1 MAARV
6 AKVLHAA
13 LVLVWWCQTSCGQ
26 QSSAYVTPPQSSE
39 GCYPACVRGV
49 CRQAVNSATLYCDCK
64 GTGYAGET
72 CNAPQS
78 TGSGSS
84 SAGPASASGQA
95 SACSPACQNGG
106 ICRQDINTAV
116 YYCDCSRTA
125 FKGASCS
132 AGSLGPSTSP
142 ANTPACAPP
151 CLHGGVCRQEVNSQ
165 AYYCDCSETGYDGA
179 NCSGQKALP
188 SSASAPAASASAC
201 SPACQHGGLCKQ
213 EINSGAYF
221 CSCAGTGYKGATC
234 SALLTAYSPSVNS
247 SKAASACSPP
257 CQHGSACR
265 QAVNS
270 GAFYCDCE
278 GMAFAGQDCSL
289 PLG

>member
-1 MAARV
+1 MA
-6 AKVLHAA
+6 
-13 LVLVWWCQTSCGQ
+13 T
-26 QSSAYVTPPQSSE
+26 
-39 GCYPACVRGV
+39 
-49 CRQAVNSATLYCDCK
+49 
-64 GTGYAGET
+64 
-72 CNAPQS
+72 
-78 TGSGSS
+78 SS
-84 SAGPASASGQA
+84 SNFQWRIH
-95 SACSPACQNGG
+95 CSS
-106 ICRQDINTAV
+106 RHR
-116 YYCDCSRTA
+116 RTA

-132 AGSLGPSTSP
+132 AGSLGPSTTP

-151 CLHGGVCRQEVNSQ
+151 CLHGGACRQEVNSQ
-165 AYYCDCSETGYDGA
+165 AYYCDCSETGYSGA

-213 EINSGAYF
+213 EISSGAYF

-247 SKAASACSPP
+247 SKTASACSPP

-289 PLG
+289 PLGSQAAGVARMQGSKGQGTGRQLTWWAVLLIVLVCTLGLAAIGLGAAIIAQKVWSRRGPGFSRFKEATGFHNGSPEDKFHDGSHEHRFGIEASRM